1 MIIRIAAN
9 GTIHKEMNESITE
22 SLIVLDNKEHL
33 LAMEYAPKVPG
44 EKARIAVVLMHCDLN
59 YMGLPM
65 GPALARRGYHVLAV
79 QSIQSGDIDR
89 RFEILDGH
97 VRYLRANPDI
107 DKIILMGHSGGA
119 TLVTAY
125 QAIAEN
131 GPEVFQTDNLIYKC
145 GLKKKLE
152 PADGIML
159 IDANYGNG
167 VMSLVSLDPAIVE
180 EGCGMKLDPAYDI
193 FDPANGYDKNG
204 ANYPAEF
211 VKKYRL
217 AQKRRNDALIE
228 QALERLELISS
239 GKGNFR
245 DDEAFFIAA
254 ANQPKPNNRMLPQ
267 DLHMLSHTK
276 GTYDLLHG
284 DGSVTHEQIFTVR
297 APECDRS
304 FSHIY
309 GMGVNKNTVKGFL
322 SSQALRTT
330 EDFNILEDD
339 VVGVDWNS
347 SYSTPVGNIEH
358 IHVPALMMGMTGS
371 YEFIAAEM
379 IYEHAPMEDKTIAFV
394 RGASHMFD
402 PNHAAEKF
410 PGEFGDTEKVLYDYM
425 AKWMERFL

>member
-1 MIIRIAAN
+1 MVIRIAAN
-9 GTIHKEMNESITE
+9 GSVYHEMNDTITE
-22 SLIVLDNKEHL
+22 NLIVLDNKEHL
-33 LAMEYAPKVPG
+33 LAMEYAPKEPG
-44 EKARIAVVLMHCDLN
+44 NRSHIAVVLMHCDLN

-79 QSIQSGDIDR
+79 QSIQTGDIDR
-89 RFEILDGH
+89 RFEVLDGH
-97 VRYLRANPDI
+97 MKYLRANPNI
-107 DKIILMGHSGGA
+107 KKIILMGHSGGA
-119 TLVTAY
+119 TLMTAY

-131 GPEVFQTDNLIYKC
+131 GPEVFQSDNLIYKC
-145 GLKKKLE
+145 GLKFKPE

-167 VMSLVSLDPAIVE
+167 VMSLISLDPAVLE
-180 EGCGMKLDPAYDI
+180 EGCGMKLDPAFDI

-204 ANYPAEF
+204 AHYSPEF
-211 VKKYRL
+211 TKNYRL
-217 AQKRRNDALIE
+217 AQKRRNDLLIG
-228 QALERLELISS
+228 QALQRLELINS

-245 DDEAFFIAA
+245 DDEPFFIAA
-254 ANQPKPNNRMLPQ
+254 ANQPKPNNRMIPQ
-267 DLHMLSHTK
+267 DLHILSHTK
-276 GTYDLLHG
+276 GEYDLLHG
-284 DGSVTHEQIFTVR
+284 DGSVTHEQIFSIR

-330 EDFNILEDD
+330 EDFNVLEDD
-339 VVGVDWNS
+339 VIGVDWNS

-410 PGEFGDTEKVLYDYM
+410 PGEFGDTEKILYDYM
-425 AKWMERFL
+425 AKWMERFI